1 MRLVRLALL
10 LTVLATSYAYSQTAN
25 GSQEKCSVQGTV
37 IDSKTGQ
44 PLRGADVVLGGTS
57 GSWPAETDRT
67 DSSSTTS
74 DSEGRFSFDGVGP
87 GRYGL
92 RASKNGY
99 LGPARRLGGARPSAI
114 SLSAGQHLDGIT
126 LRLTPSAVIAGRV
139 TTEGEEPIPNV
150 AVEAMKFSYQGDK
163 RQLANAGNGTTNDRG
178 EYRIWG
184 LPPGKYYVRATHPR
198 GMVSRTGGQVYVPIF
213 YPGVSDLSRTQA
225 LEVHPGD
232 ELTGI
237 DLNFVSLHS
246 VRVSGHVL
254 NANSSPAK
262 DARVTLVGGSG
273 NTVYTVNQASTDP
286 KGAFEIRGVPPGS
299 YVLIGEQFGNGDQD
313 KTMRGRTSL
322 EVGDTNVSDVEV
334 AVGPGSAVS
343 GHVRLEGKT
352 STDLSKLTVALD
364 PQDDMSSLGFGPDV
378 GNVPVRADGTFAF
391 HDVPEGTYHLKVQPL
406 PDGYYQKPSGEG
418 DAAEADVKVGRNHGA
433 AVELVLSA
441 GAGRVAGTVNK
452 GDQPFAGATVVLVPD
467 APRRGQPRF
476 YRQAI
481 SDTGGRFN
489 ISSITPGD
497 YKLFAWEEI
506 DHGMYLD
513 PDFLQSYEDSGQSVK
528 VEEGGNLNPQLEL
541 IPANEAQ

>member
-1 MRLVRLALL
+1 
-10 LTVLATSYAYSQTAN
+10 
-25 GSQEKCSVQGTV
+25 VQGTV

-44 PLRGADVVLGGTS
+44 PLRGADVILGGWS

-67 DSSSTTS
+67 DTSSTTS
-74 DSEGRFSFDGVGP
+74 DSEGRFSFDSVTP

-99 LGPARRLGGARPSAI
+99 LAPGRRFGGARSSAI
-114 SLSAGQHLDGIT
+114 SLSAGQHMDGIT

-150 AVEAMKFSYQGDK
+150 SIEAMKFSYQGDK
-163 RQLANAGNGTTNDRG
+163 RVLTNAGNGTTNDRG

-184 LPPGKYYVRATHPR
+184 LPAGKYYVRATHPR
-198 GMVSRTGGQVYVPIF
+198 GMVSRNGGQVYVPVF
-213 YPGVSDLSRTQA
+213 YPGVSDVSRTQA

-237 DLNFVSLHS
+237 DLSFVSLHS
-246 VRVSGHVL
+246 VRVSGHVV

-262 DARVTLVGGSG
+262 DAQVTLVGGSG
-273 NTVYTVNQASTDP
+273 SMVYTVNQASTDP

-299 YVLIGEQFGNGDQD
+299 YVLIGEQFGSGDQD
-313 KTMRGRTSL
+313 KTMRGRTPL
-322 EVGDTNVSDVEV
+322 EVGDTNVTDVEV
-334 AVGPGSAVS
+334 MVGPGSAVN
-343 GHVRLEGKT
+343 GHVRIEGKT
-352 STDLSKLTVALD
+352 NPDLSKLTVGLD
-364 PQDDMSSLGFGPDV
+364 SQDDLSSLGFGPEV
-378 GNVPVRADGTFAF
+378 GNVAVRADGTFAF

-406 PDGYYQKPSGEG
+406 PDGYYQKPGGEG
-418 DAAEADVKVGRNHGA
+418 DAAEAEVKVGRNHGA
-433 AVELVLSA
+433 AVELTLST
-441 GAGRVAGTVNK
+441 GAGRIAGTVNK

-467 APRRGQPRF
+467 APRRGQTRF
-476 YRQAI
+476 YRQAL
-481 SDTGGRFN
+481 SDSGGRFN

-506 DHGMYLD
+506 DRGAYLD

-528 VEEGGNLNPQLEL
+528 VEEGGNANLQLEV
-541 IPANEAQ
+541 IPASGNQ